1 MTMRLRFNRD
11 PKPAKIAIFCILIF
25 LNSLLTPIYQI
36 LQTGQMPTEIDYYT
50 ALVGAI
56 INVVLFLMTFLGVKP
71 PAEAPKKKS

>member
-1 MTMRLRFNRD
+1 MAKLCFNRD

-36 LQTGQMPTEIDYYT
+36 LQNGKMPTQLDYYT

-71 PAEAPKKKS
+71 PEQPSKKKS

>member
-1 MTMRLRFNRD
+1 MAKLRFNKD

-36 LQTGQMPTEIDYYT
+36 LQNGQMPTELDYYT

-71 PAEAPKKKS
+71 PEQSTKKKS

>member
-1 MTMRLRFNRD
+1 MRLCFNKD
-11 PKPAKIAIFCILIF
+11 PKPAKIVIFCILIF

-36 LQTGQMPTEIDYYT
+36 LQGGKMPTELDYYT

-71 PAEAPKKKS
+71 PEQPPQKKS

>member
-1 MTMRLRFNRD
+1 MAKLCFNKD

-36 LQTGQMPTEIDYYT
+36 LQGGKMPTEIDYYT

-71 PAEAPKKKS
+71 PAETAKEKT

>member
-1 MTMRLRFNRD
+1 MAKLCFNLD

-36 LQTGQMPTEIDYYT
+36 LQGGNMPTELDYYT

-71 PAEAPKKKS
+71 PSQPPQKKS